1 MEGFLVIDK
10 PVGMTSAD
18 VVYKIKRQLPKGTK
32 IGHAGTL
39 DPNVTGVLPLA
50 IGRATKAFAFLEDT
64 QKIYRVS
71 MKLGVSTDTED
82 IWGTVLEESD
92 CQTFEP
98 NVVYSALE
106 TMVGDYMQVPP
117 MYSAK
122 KIDGKKLYSLARKGQ
137 VVHREPSKLKIFSLD
152 NSHYDHPFIHFDV
165 SCSRGTYIRTLCV
178 DIAKRLGTL
187 GTMTA
192 LRRLKTG
199 VFTQEQSK
207 PLDQLLESPSLAEHL
222 LPVTLMFEH
231 YPKIVLDEV
240 HARYVCHGVKVNLMR
255 FNASKLLVD
264 AHYAIYWDG
273 NLLGIALGTADGI
286 YMKQLFWH
294 IEDFRRLP

>member
-18 VVYKIKRQLPKGTK
+18 VVYKIKRKLPKGTK

-64 QKIYRVS
+64 QKIYQVS
-71 MKLGVSTDTED
+71 MRLGVSTDTED
-82 IWGTVLEESD
+82 IWGTVTGEED
-92 CQTFEP
+92 CQAFEP
-98 NVVYSALE
+98 KEVFEALE
-106 TMVGDYMQVPP
+106 SMIGDYLQVPP

-122 KIDGKKLYSLARKGQ
+122 KIDGKKLYNLARQGQ
-137 VVHREPSKLKIFSLD
+137 VVHREAASLKIFSLD
-152 NSHYDHPFIHFDV
+152 QIHYDHPYIHFDV

-207 PLDQLLESPSLAEHL
+207 PLALLLESDSLADHL
-222 LPVTLMFEH
+222 LPVTVMFEH
-231 YPKIVLDEV
+231 YPKINLDEV
-240 HARYVCHGVKVNLMR
+240 HGRYVCHGVKVNLMR
-255 FNASKLLVD
+255 FNTSKLQIN
-264 AHYAIYWDG
+264 AHYGVYWEG
-273 NLLGIALGTADGI
+273 NLLGIAQGTADGI